1 MDKRKSDIHDHQNA
15 IDELEVSIENQTA
28 ELGRLILQSDECET
42 EGIKEP
48 FSVGKEVQAE
58 IAAKESRREE
68 IRSALERMRQLDEQ
82 LQELDEEDKTFDKS
96 RADLVGSLGA
106 HSYRVYRTGSLEEGK
121 FDSIFEEINEVDSQ
135 LSEKERMVQ
144 GLSVAQDEKN
154 LFQKL
159 PGTAKIA
166 MLKSSVVRLE
176 KKRDTALA
184 KAGEQLLE
192 SGKVE
197 DIPDEQVRSVT
208 SNIKQQEDRH
218 EERAQ
223 QREALTQEKEQL
235 SQKLE
240 SQSEASSPEKA
251 LRQLESEISRQQE
264 RLYEQQLQIG
274 KAFLLQPSLD
284 KSGEEEQ
291 KSVLTRIQD
300 LEAQKQQH
308 QDKVNKLQS
317 ELEIEDLQDAMKKK
331 EEHISRLEKKISEEK
346 QEVEQIRDELSADN
360 NRIKELRRMVQ
371 TEEDSG
377 GGAGKSSESAKKAAK
392 KSSATKKKSS
402 GASTGAQ
409 TSAAGPAKPGDD
421 QQSEQKSVKEAPEKE
436 QQESSEEEK
445 QQ

>member
-1 MDKRKSDIHDHQNA
+1 MDKRKSDIHEHQSA

-68 IRSALERMRQLDEQ
+68 IRSALERLRQLEEQ
-82 LQELDEEDKTFDKS
+82 LQELDEEDKTFEKS
-96 RADLVGSLGA
+96 RAELVGSLGA
-106 HSYRVYRTGSLEEGK
+106 HGYRVYRTGSLEDEK
-121 FDSIFEEINEVDSQ
+121 FDGVFEEINEIDSQ

-166 MLKSSVVRLE
+166 MLKSNIVRLE
-176 KKRDTALA
+176 KRRDTALA

-192 SGKVE
+192 TGKVE

-208 SNIKQQEDRH
+208 SNIKQQEDRC
-218 EERAQ
+218 EERSQ
-223 QREALTQEKEQL
+223 QREALIQEKEQL
-235 SQKLE
+235 SQNLE
-240 SQSEASSPEKA
+240 SQTETSSAEKA
-251 LRQLESEISRQQE
+251 LRQLESEISHQQE

-284 KSGEEEQ
+284 KSGGEEQ

-308 QDKVNKLQS
+308 QDKVNKLQA
-317 ELEIEDLQDAMKKK
+317 ELEIEDLQDSMKKK
-331 EEHISRLEKKISEEK
+331 EEQISRLEKKMSEEK
-346 QEVEQIRDELSADN
+346 QEVDQIRDELSADN

-371 TEEDSG
+371 TEESG
-377 GGAGKSSESAKKAAK
+377 EGEKKTAK
-392 KSSATKKKSS
+392 KSSASKRKGP
-402 GASTGAQ
+402 GASTGSKKSDSEPAESTDATQ
-409 TSAAGPAKPGDD
+409 SEEGPAEEVP
-421 QQSEQKSVKEAPEKE
+421 QTE
-436 QQESSEEEK
+436 QQESPEEEK